1 MNTIVTTSTVSD
13 SSLRTLQSSYDTID
27 IVGVT
32 TITGS
37 LVGISSIISSGQLV
51 GLTLQNIV
59 INDSAVESNNL
70 LFLDESTIGNIDAT
84 SVSTLNG
91 STDEKSLVQSSTT
104 ILTWR

>member
-1 MNTIVTTSTVSD
+1 MNTIVTTSTISD

-51 GLTLQNIV
+51 GLTSQNIV
-59 INDSAVESNNL
+59 INDSTVESNNL

>member
-1 MNTIVTTSTVSD
+1 MNTIVTTSTISD

-51 GLTLQNIV
+51 GLTSQNIV
-59 INDSAVESNNL
+59 INDSTVESNNL

-104 ILTWR
+104 ILT